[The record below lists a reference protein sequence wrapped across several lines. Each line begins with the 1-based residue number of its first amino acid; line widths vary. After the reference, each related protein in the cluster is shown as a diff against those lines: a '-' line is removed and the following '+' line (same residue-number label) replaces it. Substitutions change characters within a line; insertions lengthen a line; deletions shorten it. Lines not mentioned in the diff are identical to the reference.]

1 MWCRE
6 SFSLVT
12 HQALSI
18 LLAHDFLSSHI
29 RSTFCWRMK
38 MYDKMLLV
46 YKIMIMVAFFCEL
59 TFFFIFQ
66 INLLK
71 KALNQ
76 TLKNLNDSTTNS
88 CGVNIVRHFKPLSH
102 SITKALVFLCKQL
115 PLFKAKSE
123 WMSEW
128 VSPKSNCQEISQQI
142 FMRQIRTSV
151 EVLIRLR
158 IMCLFLSP
166 SSSAS

>member
-66 INLLK
+66 INFLK

-76 TLKNLNDSTTNS
+76 TLQNLNDSTTNS
-88 CGVNIVRHFKPLSH
+88 CGVNIVRHFKPLSFTQ
-102 SITKALVFLCKQL
+102 SLKLSSSYVNNFLYSKQ
-115 PLFKAKSE
+115 KVN
-123 WMSEW
+123 EW
-128 VSPKSNCQEISQQI
+128 VSE
-142 FMRQIRTSV
+142 
-151 EVLIRLR
+151 
-158 IMCLFLSP
+158 
-166 SSSAS
+166 